1 MVNGN
6 YASLYDFSG
15 SDSLGQN
22 SLRAP
27 SVFNFYSPEFAPTG
41 PISQAGLVGPEFGI
55 TNSATISGFMDF
67 SKYAIINGY
76 GQYETDKTRWI
87 QPNYDFHI
95 ALAPNP
101 PAMVDQLN
109 SLLLS
114 GQMSSQFRAQLIDV
128 ATKLTDSNITNQ
140 NADRF
145 KLVLWLILNSPEY
158 SIQK

>member
-1 MVNGN
+1 
-6 YASLYDFSG
+6 
-15 SDSLGQN
+15 
-22 SLRAP
+22 
-27 SVFNFYSPEFAPTG
+27 
-41 PISQAGLVGPEFGI
+41 
-55 TNSATISGFMDF
+55 
-67 SKYAIINGY
+67 
-76 GQYETDKTRWI
+76 
-87 QPNYDFHI
+87 
-95 ALAPNP
+95 
-101 PAMVDQLN
+101 MVDQLN